1 MSTVHPDD
9 ELLSAA
15 LDGGEEETAAH
26 ARGCPDCQL
35 RLARLRAAAEAV
47 ASPVPAVSTAVRAA
61 AVRRAMQEGGADLSG
76 RRATRRRAQRRRA
89 HRRLPGW
96 APVAALAAAAAVA
109 AVVAV
114 PIVLSGSGPSTLSA
128 TRATKAGTGPA
139 APAALDGGDLGSM
152 SDQVALRDD
161 VRQQLAAAS
170 AAGAQPYAQ
179 AAVPG
184 QVAQG
189 AQGPAVSSGSAA
201 PGAAGPES
209 QGPPSSLPPTRPLTG
224 APRCRAAAE
233 QYSTSG
239 LGTLVYVSSVHWQG
253 TPGEVLLFRA
263 AGGSLPYRLFVMAR
277 DGCQLL
283 VVQSF

>member
-114 PIVLSGSGPSTLSA
+114 PIVLSGSGPWQRGHT
-128 TRATKAGTGPA
+128 
-139 APAALDGGDLGSM
+139 
-152 SDQVALRDD
+152 
-161 VRQQLAAAS
+161 
-170 AAGAQPYAQ
+170 
-179 AAVPG
+179 
-184 QVAQG
+184 
-189 AQGPAVSSGSAA
+189 SSGSCRRANA
-201 PGAAGPES
+201 CANSWRPRRRRE
-209 QGPPSSLPPTRPLTG
+209 PSPMRRRPCPARLPKGHKARP
-224 APRCRAAAE
+224 
-233 QYSTSG
+233 
-239 LGTLVYVSSVHWQG
+239 
-253 TPGEVLLFRA
+253 
-263 AGGSLPYRLFVMAR
+263 
-277 DGCQLL
+277 
-283 VVQSF
+283 